1 MYCLEIELHI
11 TKVRSGT
18 NAGTIANHVLV
29 YLQTE
34 TQDISAS
41 QVFPHE
47 SEDICDIFWITVNHS
62 LAPAIHNRRKT
73 RTKSVQNSSRI
84 CS

>member
-1 MYCLEIELHI
+1 MYYLRIEVHI
-11 TKVRSGT
+11 TRVRSST
-18 NAGTIANHVLV
+18 NASTNASTIANHVLV

-47 SEDICDIFWITVNHS
+47 SEDICDIFWVTVNHS
-62 LAPAIHNRRKT
+62 LAPAVHNRRKT
-73 RTKSVQNSSRI
+73 PTK
-84 CS
+84 